1 MRIPMSAAAVRDR
14 AKRAGFDKAIS
25 IRTGDSAAR
34 TGDGWCDGLLDCS
47 VRIAVLKPGLEEW
60 LKELFEE
67 AVAEEVAAFR
77 EWQTGQTGH
86 SEGSPK

>member
-1 MRIPMSAAAVRDR
+1 MRIQMSAAAVRAR
-14 AKRAGFDKAIS
+14 AKSAGFDKAIS

-34 TGDGWCDGLLDCS
+34 AGDGWCDGLFDCS

-67 AVAEEVAAFR
+67 AVAEETLCKSR
-77 EWQTGQTGH
+77 
-86 SEGSPK
+86 